1 VCDSCVPCDG
11 AWVAVTVD
19 AGMPVRAL
27 GIYENALRRVVLALK
42 DGRRDVAESLGIRLA
57 YILEAGCTLVPV
69 PTTAARLRVRGIDGV
84 AEIAAV
90 AATRCRG
97 SVHRVLT
104 QRAGD
109 AQRGRSRSE
118 RLAARGRFAC
128 RSTLDR
134 AVVLVDDVLFTGRT
148 IRAALNALNDF
159 GRARAVQLAVMID
172 RGHRELPIRPDFVGK
187 NLPTRREEMVD
198 VGDEGVW
205 IGTLENR

>member
-1 VCDSCVPCDG
+1 VWLRAALDVLFPAQCAACEAIGTGVCISCVPCNG
-11 AWVAVTVD
+11 ASVEVPVD
-19 AGMPVRAL
+19 TGMPVRAL
-27 GIYENALRRVVLALK
+27 GIYEDALRRAVLALK

-57 YILEAGCTLVPV
+57 RLLDAECALVPV

-90 AATRCRG
+90 AATMSGG

-118 RLAARGRFAC
+118 RLAARGRFVC

-134 AVVLVDDVLFTGRT
+134 PVVLVDDVCTTGATLRDCRLALESSGT
-148 IRAALNALNDF
+148 HVSGALVVAAAKNGAPCS
-159 GRARAVQLAVMID
+159 
-172 RGHRELPIRPDFVGK
+172 LPAKR
-187 NLPTRREEMVD
+187 
-198 VGDEGVW
+198 
-205 IGTLENR
+205 